1 MLSDGLSN
9 LTAIKHAP
17 VKQKHIRMINQS
29 AFMTKEIRK
38 AIMTLQNYWADSL
51 RKKTKENKDGY
62 KKPRNHC
69 VDFIRKTKEDL
80 YNNPDVKSIT
90 DNKLF
95 WKTVKPFFSNK
106 VIKDQRII
114 LIDNDE
120 TILRIVK

>member
-1 MLSDGLSN
+1 MLLLN
-9 LTAIKHAP
+9 RN
-17 VKQKHIRMINQS
+17 IRVINQS

-38 AIMTLQNYWADSL
+38 AIMTLQNYRANSL
-51 RKKTKENKDGY
+51 RKKTKENKDAY

-106 VIKDQRII
+106 VRKDQRII

-120 TILRIVK
+120 TILRIAK